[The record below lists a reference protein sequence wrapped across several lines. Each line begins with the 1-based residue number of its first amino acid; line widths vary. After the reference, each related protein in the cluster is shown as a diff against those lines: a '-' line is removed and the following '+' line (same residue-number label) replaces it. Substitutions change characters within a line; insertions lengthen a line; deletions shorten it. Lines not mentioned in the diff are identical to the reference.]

1 MPLNLYDTIHYK
13 VIGLITQKY
22 VVGNYLMGLGLKI
35 KIMSLMTKDYILA
48 KSSDL
53 GFNIGLEMAV
63 FCGSLNE
70 KYPAQSQTLEYLVP
84 EGAFG
89 QLR

>member
-1 MPLNLYDTIHYK
+1 
-13 VIGLITQKY
+13 
-22 VVGNYLMGLGLKI
+22 
-35 KIMSLMTKDYILA
+35 MSLMTKDYILA